1 MKSIVFACTLALC
14 AGSARAAPIVFDDI
28 VYSTVTFASVG
39 ATSDTD
45 FDDSSTNTLPWLTS
59 SDAVGDQGGAA
70 SAFAIADVGFVSAG
84 ADAVGGP
91 DGSSGLGSAEFF
103 GSFVAD
109 GKPILISLDA
119 TVDGTGN
126 AIRLIVIGNGGT
138 LLDRSWIDGGLH
150 QAYLE
155 LAAGTIGS
163 IDLIVT
169 SGVDVLPGDLASASA
184 SASFGVTAV
193 PEPSTLAFTLLAGLG
208 AFVAMQGHHLR
219 RRLSPGATRLS

>member
-1 MKSIVFACTLALC
+1 MKSIIFACTLALC
-14 AGSARAAPIVFDDI
+14 AGSARAAPLIFDD
-28 VYSTVTFASVG
+28 VQYSTVTFASVG
-39 ATSDTD
+39 STSDTD
-45 FDDSSTNTLPWLTS
+45 FDDSSANTLPWLTS
-59 SDAVGDQGGAA
+59 SEAVGDQGGAA

-109 GKPILISLDA
+109 GRPILISLDA
-119 TVDGTGN
+119 ATDGTGN

-138 LLDRSWIDGGLH
+138 LLDRSWDTGGLH
-150 QAYLE
+150 QAYLDI
-155 LAAGTIGS
+155 AAGTIGS

-193 PEPSTLAFTLLAGLG
+193 PEPSTLAFTVLAGLC

-219 RRLSPGATRLS
+219 RRQGASATQAL

>member
-1 MKSIVFACTLALC
+1 MKSIIFACTLALC
-14 AGSARAAPIVFDDI
+14 AGSVRAAPVVFDDI

-39 ATSDTD
+39 ATTDTD
-45 FDDSSTNTLPWLTS
+45 FNDSHSSTLPWLTS
-59 SDAVGDQGGAA
+59 SEAVGDQGGAA
-70 SAFAIADVGFVSAG
+70 SAFAIADHEFLSAG

-103 GSFVAD
+103 GSFIAN
-109 GKPILISLDA
+109 GKPILIDLDA
-119 TVDGTGN
+119 ATDGTGN

-138 LLDRSWIDGGLH
+138 LLDRSWDTGGLH
-150 QAYLE
+150 QAYLDI
-155 LAAGTIGS
+155 AAGTIGS

-193 PEPSTLAFTLLAGLG
+193 PEPSTLAFTVVAGLC
-208 AFVAMQGHHLR
+208 AFGVLQGRQLR
-219 RRLSPGATRLS
+219 RRRNPGASRPS